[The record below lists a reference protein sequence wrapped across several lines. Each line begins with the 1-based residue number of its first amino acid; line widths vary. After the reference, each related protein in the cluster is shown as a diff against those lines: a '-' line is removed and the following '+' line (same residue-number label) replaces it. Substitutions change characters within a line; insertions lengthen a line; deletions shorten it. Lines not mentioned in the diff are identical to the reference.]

1 MKRIRES
8 ELEKNLKEFQNT
20 NLQIE
25 FENEVSGKIVAEN
38 GTVNFNREDGYI
50 YINYDKGTLKINTT
64 LVTGYEVEEKLV
76 SIHFETLIIKIK
88 RF

>member
-1 MKRIRES
+1 MKRIKES
-8 ELEKNLKEFQNT
+8 ELNEHLKEFQNT

-25 FENEVSGKIVAEN
+25 FENEISGKIVVEN

-64 LVTGYEVEEKLV
+64 LVTGYEVEKKLF
-76 SIHFETLIIKIK
+76 SIQFETLIIKIK

>member
-1 MKRIRES
+1 MKKIKEN
-8 ELEKNLKEFQNT
+8 ELEKNLKQFQDT

-25 FENEVSGKIVAEN
+25 FENEVSGKIVVEN

-64 LVTGYEVEEKLV
+64 LVTGYEVEKNLI
-76 SIHFETLIIKIK
+76 SIQFETLVIKIK
-88 RF
+88 RI